1 MGNVWQAARRSEQQ
15 RLSSVELRPHTNL
28 GPGSVQSHRPIP
40 PRQPGFVDD
49 DRVGGHGHAVFKHDR
64 TIGGTVRLTQ
74 LIAIALLVYF
84 SYGCGTVKVYQ
95 RGNLGD
101 PIMERQDVFAKQTLE
116 QKFFSTREGSI
127 GGASGIGGGCG
138 CAK

>member
-1 MGNVWQAARRSEQQ
+1 MRK
-15 RLSSVELRPHTNL
+15 TNL
-28 GPGSVQSHRPIP
+28 V
-40 PRQPGFVDD
+40 
-49 DRVGGHGHAVFKHDR
+49 AM
-64 TIGGTVRLTQ
+64 
-74 LIAIALLVYF
+74 ALLLSVF
-84 SYGCGTVKVYQ
+84 AGCSTVKVYQ

-101 PIMERQDVFAKQTLE
+101 PIMERKDVFAKQTLE